1 MAQDRKSQSG
11 NKAQSRETTV
21 NAEEVRTAEAAKTLR
36 LRALR
41 LAKEAAERAVRP
53 RKPRRL
59 GLGSSRARA
68 FVPRPDRPH
77 ETTCDHAA
85 SRRRAVPLSCRSIG
99 HSDCRVSNL
108 QADRATPQPRLC
120 R

>member
-41 LAKEAAERAVRP
+41 LAKEAAERSAAEEAAAT
-53 RKPRRL
+53 
-59 GLGSSRARA
+59 RAR
-68 FVPRPDRPH
+68 FKPSPRV
-77 ETTCDHAA
+77 
-85 SRRRAVPLSCRSIG
+85 RAQARSP
-99 HSDCRVSNL
+99 
-108 QADRATPQPRLC
+108 A
-120 R
+120 